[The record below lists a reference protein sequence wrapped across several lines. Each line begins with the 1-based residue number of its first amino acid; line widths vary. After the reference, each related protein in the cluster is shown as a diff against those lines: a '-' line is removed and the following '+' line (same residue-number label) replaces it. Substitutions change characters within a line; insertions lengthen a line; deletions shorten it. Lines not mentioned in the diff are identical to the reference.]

1 MTRTSAGTAGVDVGG
16 TNLRIGIVAD
26 TGEVLADRRVPSP
39 DTADELVGAIDDHL
53 TDLQQETGVEVEAVG
68 VGIAGLVDRDGVL
81 HYAPNLPAY
90 LDVPL
95 RRLLVDRLAIPAVV
109 DNDANAAAWGEVQ
122 HGAARGH
129 DDVLV
134 FTLGTGVGGGIV
146 SGGRLLRGA
155 HGFAGE
161 VGHWQLDPDG
171 PRCACGRIG
180 HWEAFASGTGL
191 GRAARAAA
199 TSGNAP
205 NVLTRAGGDVDAV
218 RAEHAAESA
227 TAGEA
232 DGVALI
238 EAYARHVALGFA
250 GLANVFDP
258 EIVVVSGGLVELGDV
273 LLAPVREVFA
283 VHLEG
288 AEQRPA
294 VPVVPAALGD
304 AAGVVGAAALAR
316 SA

>member
-1 MTRTSAGTAGVDVGG
+1 MSAERRCTAGVDVGG
-16 TNLRIGIVAD
+16 TNLRVGIVD
-26 TGEVLADRRVPSP
+26 DDGVVLAERKVPSP
-39 DTADELVGAIDDHL
+39 DSAAALVAAIATHLDDLKVEADTEIG
-53 TDLQQETGVEVEAVG
+53 AVG

-81 HYAPNLPAY
+81 HYAPNLPQY

-95 RRLLVDRLAIPAVV
+95 RHLLTERLDLPAVV

-122 HGAARGH
+122 HGAAQGH
-129 DDVLV
+129 EHALV
-134 FTLGTGVGGGIV
+134 FTLGTGVGGGII
-146 SGGRLLRGA
+146 SDGRLLRGA

-171 PRCACGRIG
+171 PRCACGQDG

-191 GRAARAAA
+191 GRAARDAA
-199 TSGNAP
+199 TNGQAP
-205 NVLTRAGGDVDAV
+205 SVLARAGGDVDAV

-232 DGVALI
+232 DGIALI
-238 EAYARHVALGFA
+238 ESYAHHVALGFA

-258 EIVVVSGGLVELGDV
+258 EIVVVSGGLVALGEV
-273 LLAPVREVFA
+273 LLAPVRRVFA
-283 VHLEG
+283 RHLEG

-294 VPVVPAALGD
+294 VPVVAAALGD
-304 AAGVVGAAALAR
+304 DAGMVGAAALAR
-316 SA
+316 